1 MKKSRLMLL
10 LSVAFL
16 SVVIFPSF
24 IVGYERIDAGHA
36 GVKFNLYG
44 DDKGIDDVEAVS
56 GANWYFK
63 PTTDIFE
70 VPTYVQNAVYTRD
83 DQEGSENNEEFR
95 VTTKNGLV
103 VSFDVSMNYFTPQES
118 VVKIFKKYRKPMKAL
133 EATIMRNY
141 LRDAFN
147 STAANY
153 TADDLYAKRNLF
165 QSESEDKIK
174 ELLGKEGFVVE
185 QVVLLN
191 ELRLPPSVVQN
202 IEAKINAS
210 QQALRKREELN
221 SAKADADKRV
231 ASARGDSLSMVIV
244 AAGKAAAYKM
254 EKRELT
260 SELLQKQFIDRWD
273 GKLPVYGEVPK
284 LFRTIA
290 K

>member
-1 MKKSRLMLL
+1 MKRSILLGVLFTLL
-10 LSVAFL
+10 LS
-16 SVVIFPSF
+16 SF
-24 IVGYERIDAGHA
+24 FIGYERIDAGHA

-44 DDKGIDDVEAVS
+44 DDKGVDDVEAVS

-70 VPTYVQNAVYTRD
+70 VPTFVQNAVYTRD
-83 DQEGSENNEEFR
+83 DHEGSESNEEFR
-95 VTTKNGLV
+95 ITTKNGLV
-103 VSFDVSMNYFTPQES
+103 VSFDVSMNYYTPQES
-118 VVKIFKKYRKPMKAL
+118 VIKIFKKYRKPIKTL
-133 EATIMRNY
+133 EATIIRNY

-153 TADDLYAKRNLF
+153 TADELYAKRNKF
-165 QSESEDKIK
+165 QTESEDKIT
-174 ELLGKEGFVVE
+174 ELLAKEGFVVE

-191 ELRLPPSVVQN
+191 ELRLPPSVVKN

-210 QQALRKREELN
+210 QQALRKKEELN

-231 ASARGDSLSMVIV
+231 AKARGDSLSMVIE

-260 SELLQKQFIDRWD
+260 PDLLQKQFIEKWD

-284 LFRTIA
+284 LFKTI